1 METSN
6 SNQIFLIKGS
16 FIKILNKNNT
26 LIELSLCKIQRK
38 INKPIKMKLE
48 NLIKEVL
55 LLEFSKGITKIF
67 TFFHNLF
74 ETSDG
79 FSNTM

>member
-6 SNQIFLIKGS
+6 SHQIFLIKGS

-26 LIELSLCKIQRK
+26 LIELSLSKIQRK

-55 LLEFSKGITKIF
+55 LLEFS
-67 TFFHNLF
+67 
-74 ETSDG
+74 
-79 FSNTM
+79 